1 MKKLHWAFIMD
12 GNGRWASMRGLSR
25 QKGHTEGVKTARKVI
40 DYCLTKGNIGVVS
53 LYVFSTENWLR
64 PPSEV
69 NGLFKLAK
77 EYLVDTDSFKQKGI
91 KVVFSGERTNL
102 PKELLDLMD
111 ACALKT
117 AQCGNLTLNLCINYG
132 GRAEII
138 RAAKL
143 LKDTNFSEAQFK
155 KQMYQNLPYP
165 DLILR
170 TGGQMRLS
178 NFMLFQAA
186 YAELFFSDTLWP
198 DITPT
203 ELDGVLDAFNHR
215 TRNFGKIRETNE
227 NQHV

>member
-1 MKKLHWAFIMD
+1 M
-12 GNGRWASMRGLSR
+12 
-25 QKGHTEGVKTARKVI
+25 
-40 DYCLTKGNIGVVS
+40 
-53 LYVFSTENWLR
+53 
-64 PPSEV
+64 
-69 NGLFKLAK
+69 FKLAK
-77 EYLVDTDSFKQKGI
+77 EYLTDSDSFKQKGI

-102 PKELLDLMD
+102 SKELLDLMD
-111 ACALKT
+111 SCALKT
-117 AQCGNLTLNLCINYG
+117 AQCNNLILNLCINYG
-132 GRAEII
+132 GRTEII
-138 RAAKL
+138 RAAKM
-143 LKDTNFSEAQFK
+143 LKENQFDEVHFK

-198 DITPT
+198 DISQT
-203 ELDGVLDAFNHR
+203 ELDGILDAFNHR